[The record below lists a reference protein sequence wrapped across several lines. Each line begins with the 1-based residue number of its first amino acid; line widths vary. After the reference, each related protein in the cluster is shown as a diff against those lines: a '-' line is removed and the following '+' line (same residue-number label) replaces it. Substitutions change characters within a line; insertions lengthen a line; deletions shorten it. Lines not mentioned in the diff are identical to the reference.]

1 MFRLLYYLYFQS
13 ICDSGQQGCEPGGP
27 NQTGSRAAQIL
38 HERDGMISISQTEKR
53 GSHRRDRGEDKT
65 VMNGMNLAAVQLL
78 SE

>member
-38 HERDGMISISQTEKR
+38 HERDGMISISQTE
-53 GSHRRDRGEDKT
+53 GEEATGEIEGKIK
-65 VMNGMNLAAVQLL
+65 L
-78 SE
+78 